1 LSDTEE
7 PAAVPPGTPDGDTA
21 IVTPRLTLRLVREDD
36 LPSLL
41 EMNADDAVTRYLPYD
56 SWRGMADAQAWL
68 ARAQARLAAGEAWQF
83 VMALRGSGRV
93 IGSCLLF
100 HFDRP
105 NGRAELGYLLGRTH
119 WGGGYMQEAGAAL
132 VGHAFGPAGLRRLE
146 AEIDPR
152 NEASARLLERLG
164 FVKEGHLRERWD
176 TKGEVSDSGLYGL
189 LRADW
194 LASARGADD
203 TGRR

>member
-1 LSDTEE
+1 MSE
-7 PAAVPPGTPDGDTA
+7 PAMAARPMPGTPTLE
-21 IVTPRLTLRLVREDD
+21 TSLRTERLVLRLVREED

-56 SWRGMADAQAWL
+56 SWRGMDDAQAWM
-68 ARAQARLAAGEAWQF
+68 ARAQARLAANEAWQF
-83 VMALRGSGRV
+83 VIVLRESGRV

-100 HFDRP
+100 HFDLP
-105 NGRAELGYLLGRTH
+105 NGRAELGYLLGQAH
-119 WGGGYMQEAGAAL
+119 WGAGYMREAAGAL
-132 VGHAFGPAGLRRLE
+132 VELAFGPAGLRRLE

-152 NEASARLLERLG
+152 NEASARLLERVG

-189 LRADW
+189 LQRDW
-194 LASARGADD
+194 LASRAG
-203 TGRR
+203 